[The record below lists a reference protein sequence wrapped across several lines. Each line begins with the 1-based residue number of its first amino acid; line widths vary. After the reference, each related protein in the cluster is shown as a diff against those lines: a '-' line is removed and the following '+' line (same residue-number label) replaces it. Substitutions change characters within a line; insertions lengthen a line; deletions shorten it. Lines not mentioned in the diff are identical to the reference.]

1 MGFTVFKKES
11 IERKLELC
19 TRKQDLGGKVGRV
32 DVRCTLQAHR
42 SRWTTRGKTELCGL
56 LLFYIELADHRR
68 TPLKSA
74 TVTIDLEAPLNDDPE
89 LVIDGCFTATAI
101 MGSPIVE
108 TIHKTGTFEPEVT
121 VGAAGVDIDA
131 KGGSFEKQSDVT
143 VEHRSCFK
151 AGHPS
156 AKGQTK
162 IRKADFTWLRTSR
175 ADLVGPNRLY
185 AGALV
190 VSSSRTKP
198 LLQLKVRVEVNM
210 WHSWQTLSNGRSR
223 YKISD
228 PIGPREGEDM
238 SYNFLDEDLEQWTIV
253 ENTLL
258 APTSKST
265 LELRMLLQQSLTIT
279 RCRRCQT
286 NPYTY
291 ELEIYAWR
299 SIHSIPRFIYGHR
312 CRGWRSNGQSQN
324 PQFSAWN
331 ISNSMNS

>member
-11 IERKLELC
+11 IEKKLELC

-32 DVRCTLQAHR
+32 DVRCTLQAHK
-42 SRWTTRGKTELCGL
+42 SRWTTRGTTELCGL

-68 TPLKSA
+68 TPLRSA
-74 TVTIDLEAPLNDDPE
+74 TVTIDLEAPFNDDPE
-89 LVIDGCFTATAI
+89 LVFDGCFPATAI

-108 TIHKTGTFEPEVT
+108 TIHKTERIEPEVT
-121 VGAAGVDIDA
+121 VSAAKVDIEA

-143 VEHRSCFK
+143 VEHRSFFK

-162 IRKADFTWLRTSR
+162 IRTANFTWLRTSR

-190 VSSSRTKP
+190 VSSSRKKP
-198 LLQLKVRVEVNM
+198 LLQLRVRVEVNM
-210 WHSWQTLSNGRSR
+210 WHSWQILSNGRSR
-223 YKISD
+223 DKISD

-238 SYNFLDEDLEQWTIV
+238 SHNFLEENLEQWIID

-258 APTSKST
+258 APTGKFT
-265 LELRMLLQQSLTIT
+265 LKLRIPLQQSLTTT
-279 RCRRCQT
+279 RCRRYQT
-286 NPYTY
+286 EPYTY
-291 ELEIYAWR
+291 ELEVHSWR
-299 SIHSIPRFIYGHR
+299 SVNSIPRLVMAIGAVAGGSTGSPKIHTPAT
-312 CRGWRSNGQSQN
+312 GTS
-324 PQFSAWN
+324 PTP
-331 ISNSMNS
+331 